1 MRMMAPSSLRQRAIA
16 FVGLTVMSASVALL
30 FAVVLSDV
38 QSPLTGLVKAQPGPV
53 DVALAHGDAT
63 ASERLDSAFAQMN
76 YRLENIAAGRDVPP
90 VFLAAVPADLGD
102 LREVDTK
109 KRLFL
114 RVMLPLILS
123 VNDEIA
129 ADRERLMEI
138 ADRMQRNKW
147 VNAADTQW
155 VDQLAARYG
164 VSGLPVQALIR
175 RVDVIPPSLAM
186 AQAAEESGWG
196 TSRFVRE
203 ANNLYGQ
210 ITTSPGGLV
219 AGGDATR
226 RLANFSSLRESVR
239 AYAHNLN
246 THRAYEDLRR
256 ARAALRARKGP
267 PDGHTLAGSLVAYS
281 ERGQDYVET
290 IRSLI
295 RKNSLMRYDHARLA
309 KSHTREQLARFFVAQ
324 SK

>member
-1 MRMMAPSSLRQRAIA
+1 MRQRAIA
-16 FVGLTVMSASVALL
+16 FVGLTAMSASVALL
-30 FAVVLSDV
+30 FAVVLSDA
-38 QSPLTGLVKAQPGPV
+38 QSPLTGLLKAQPGHMNLV
-53 DVALAHGDAT
+53 LAHGDST
-63 ASERLDSAFAQMN
+63 ASERLDSAFAQMG
-76 YRLENIAAGRDVPP
+76 YRLENIAAGREVPP
-90 VFLAAVPADLGD
+90 VFLASVPTDLGD
-102 LREVDTK
+102 VREVDTK

-129 ADRERLMEI
+129 ADRKRLLEI
-138 ADRMQRNKW
+138 ADRMKRNKW

-155 VDQLAARYG
+155 MDQLAARYG
-164 VSGLPVQALIR
+164 VSGQPVDALIK

-210 ITTSPGGLV
+210 ITTSPGGV
-219 AGGDATR
+219 AAEGDTTR
-226 RLANFSSLRESVR
+226 RLANFDSLRESVR
-239 AYAHNLN
+239 AYVHNLN

-256 ARAALRARKGP
+256 ARTTLRARKGS
-267 PDGHTLAGSLVAYS
+267 PDGHSLAGTLLGYS

-309 KSHTREQLARFFVAQ
+309 KTHTRDQLARFFVAR
-324 SK
+324 SE